1 MKSIQVVVM
10 PVDFSPR
17 DVAAAHYAAQL
28 YKKHPFRLILLH
40 VLPPAD
46 YEMAMLEAG
55 GQILDTLMEERRTAA
70 KASLA
75 KTCFAELQGI
85 PVERVMVEGFPSE
98 RIVQFAAE
106 EKADLILLPTHGYG
120 PFRRFLLGS
129 VTAKILHDAT
139 CPVFTGAH
147 LSEIPESAIHFD
159 KIAAAVD
166 LSVNSTRVISAAAEL
181 AQLFGAKLMVLHA
194 MPEIGSHI
202 GLTLEPSYNL
212 HFESAV
218 RARLVELTQGLGPGV
233 ETLIQ
238 MGDPAATIGEMAQ
251 SAGVDLLVIGRGTSQ
266 GLARVAEDSYG
277 IIRHSGMPVL
287 SV

>member
-75 KTCFAELQGI
+75 KTCFEELQGI

-98 RIVQFAAE
+98 RIVEFATE

-129 VTAKILHDAT
+129 VTSKILHDAN
-139 CPVFTGAH
+139 CAVFTGAH
-147 LSEIPESAIHFD
+147 LSDTPESAIHFERVG
-159 KIAAAVD
+159 AAVD
-166 LSVNSTRVISAAAEL
+166 LSVNSKRVIDAAADL
-181 AQLFGAKLMVLHA
+181 AHLLGAKLLVLHA

-202 GLTLEPSYNL
+202 GITLEPSYNL

-218 RARLVELTQGLGPGV
+218 RARLSELTQHLAADV
-233 ETLIQ
+233 ETRIE
-238 MGDPAATIGEMAQ
+238 MGDPASTIGEMAKRE
-251 SAGVDLLVIGRGTSQ
+251 GVDLLVIGRGTSQ

-277 IIRHSGMPVL
+277 IIRHSGMPVI

>member
-55 GQILDTLMEERRTAA
+55 GPVLDTLMEERRIAA

-75 KTCFAELQGI
+75 KTCFAELEGV

-98 RIVQFAAE
+98 RIVDFARE

-129 VTAKILHDAT
+129 VTAKVLHDAG

-147 LSEIPESAIHFD
+147 MSEIPAAAIHFD
-159 KIAAAVD
+159 TVAAAVD
-166 LSVNSTRVISAAAEL
+166 LSENSRRVIDYAADFARTV
-181 AQLFGAKLMVLHA
+181 GAKLVVLHA
-194 MPEIGSHI
+194 MPELGSHI
-202 GLTLEPSYNL
+202 GMSFEPSYLL
-212 HFESAV
+212 HFETAV
-218 RARLVELTQGLGPGV
+218 RERLAELTRNLPPGAETRV
-233 ETLIQ
+233 E
-238 MGDPAATIGEMAQ
+238 MGEAGSTIGAMAQ
-251 SAGVDLLVIGRGTSQ
+251 REGADLVVIGRGTSS
-266 GLARVAEDSYG
+266 GLARVAEDSYA